1 MDQLKIK
8 KYTGNKKINLQ
19 VLSNQVYFVML
30 FNISFFFK

>member
-8 KYTGNKKINLQ
+8 KCTGNKKINLQ
-19 VLSNQVYFVML
+19 VLSHQVYFVML